1 MQPNITNMDYNADYM
16 QRLSLLTPRER
27 EVTEL
32 LAWGASKK
40 EIPGLLTIPSGKNPI
55 SIHTVENITTSIYSK
70 LQIQKISELC
80 TIYFCT
86 RFKISMDLSPI
97 KRKLFA
103 IIFLLMLSPEIFNS
117 TDMIRPQRVQ
127 RSISRVI
134 RLNRKTSKETI
145 YGIEC

>member
-1 MQPNITNMDYNADYM
+1 MDYNADYM

-40 EIPGLLTIPSGKNPI
+40 EIPDLLSIPTGKNPI
-55 SIHTVENITTSIYSK
+55 SVHTVENITTSIYSK

-86 RFKISMDLSPI
+86 RFNISMDLSPLR
-97 KRKLFA
+97 RKLFV
-103 IIFLLMLSPEIFNS
+103 IVLLLILVPEIFNS
-117 TDMIRPQRVQ
+117 TDMIRPQRTH
-127 RSISRVI
+127 RSTTRIARQT
-134 RLNRKTSKETI
+134 RKTFKETT
-145 YGIEC
+145 YGINF